1 MVSFNLA
8 SLLSTALL
16 FSSVLAG
23 PIPAADAE
31 AGLTKRQTT
40 CGKKYYDRNDIQL
53 ALNAGCKHYNAGTTV
68 SGYPHKY
75 NNYEG
80 FEFDVAGPWQE
91 FPILD
96 NKAFTGGSPGA
107 DRIIFNEYC
116 EVAGE
121 ITHTGASGND
131 FVGCSGTST

>member
-1 MVSFNLA
+1 MLSLNSFLA
-8 SLLSTALL
+8 SALL
-16 FSSVLAG
+16 LATAFAG
-23 PIPAADAE
+23 PIPAADAAPAALE
-31 AGLTKRQTT
+31 KRQTT
-40 CGKKYYDRNDIQL
+40 CGSKNYDRNDITL
-53 ALNAGCKHYNAGTTV
+53 ALNAGCKHFQAGTTV

-80 FEFDVAGPWQE
+80 FEFDVPGPWQE
-91 FPILD
+91 FPIID
-96 NKAFTGGSPGA
+96 NKAYTGGSPGA

-121 ITHTGASGND
+121 ITHTGASGNA